1 MYHLAS
7 RRMRPGRPAFFWAL
21 PMCSARGSLAL
32 RSRRRRRGHARLAL
46 GCTSIH
52 QSASLD
58 MLRDFALFVRTS
70 RAPIQ
75 PSSALV
81 IGDTSLLGS
90 EIYRRH
96 EADITFSRDLLSW
109 AGPGTTK
116 INLHA
121 FEIHHPASTPGWLL
135 T

>member
-7 RRMRPGRPAFFWAL
+7 RVMRPGRPAFCGRCPCVAPEDRFD
-21 PMCSARGSLAL
+21 L
-32 RSRRRRRGHARLAL
+32 RSRRRRRGHERLAV

-58 MLRDFALFVRTS
+58 MVWDFALFIRTS
-70 RAPIQ
+70 GAPIH

-96 EADITFSRDLLSW
+96 EADITFS
-109 AGPGTTK
+109 A
-116 INLHA
+116 
-121 FEIHHPASTPGWLL
+121 
-135 T
+135 